1 MHKYIVAAVV
11 VCLPVAGLAGQGQ
24 MAQLGVTE
32 AGLQAQIER
41 ATRQTGDGLAI
52 PLLGQK
58 QIAAARALT
67 EPLQIAL
74 MRELGAAA
82 KAILMAP
89 AFQAAHDAFIAKEFT
104 AVNHGIQ
111 VRTSEQL
118 AMASGGS
125 KAAASEFEAKM
136 KRDIGALYVDMVKTM
151 KLPDLKVMFDVSV
164 KDWEKDAANVKRG
177 DRAKY
182 AKLVQRAQALE
193 PLSVSDPE
201 KFRRGVAV
209 LLSAQND
216 GPDTE
221 EALYGG
227 AASAQKEAEQ
237 LAWNEHN
244 LRGNLKRV
252 LSQAVAEAASVD
264 FAAQT
269 TMKSGSRVFV
279 NPAYEKK
286 SLTWKAMFRAGK
298 GPAMAGVEI
307 ARAWLKEL

>member
-1 MHKYIVAAVV
+1 MHKYVMTAIV
-11 VCLPVAGLAGQGQ
+11 VCLPVAVFGWQGQ
-24 MAQLGVTE
+24 MAAVGVTE
-32 AGLQAQIER
+32 SGLQAQLER
-41 ATRQTGDGLAI
+41 ATRQKGDGLAI

-58 QIAAARALT
+58 SIAAARALS

-82 KAILMAP
+82 KTILMAP
-89 AFQAAHDAFIAKEFT
+89 AFQAAHEAFIAKEFT

-111 VRTSEQL
+111 VKSSEQL
-118 AMASGGS
+118 AMASGAS

-136 KRDIGALYVDMVKTM
+136 KRDIGAMYVDMVKTM
-151 KLPDLKVMFDVSV
+151 PIPDLKMMLSETA
-164 KDWEKDAANVKRG
+164 KDWNKNAASPTRT

-182 AKLVQRAQALE
+182 ARLAERAKAVDAL
-193 PLSVSDPE
+193 SASDPD

-227 AASAQKEAEQ
+227 AASAQNEAEQ

-244 LRGNLKRV
+244 LRGNLKRI
-252 LSQAVAEAASVD
+252 LSQAVTESASVD
-264 FAAQT
+264 FAAPT
-269 TMKSGSRVFV
+269 VMKSGVRVFV